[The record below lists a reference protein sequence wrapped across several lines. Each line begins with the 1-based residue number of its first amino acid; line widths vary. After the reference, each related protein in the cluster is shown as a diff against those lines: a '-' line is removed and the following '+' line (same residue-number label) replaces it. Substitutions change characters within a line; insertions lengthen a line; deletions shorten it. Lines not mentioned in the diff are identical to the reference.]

1 MDTTGNLD
9 NSPSVQDS
17 ELATLRERVA
27 NLYRLAS
34 IGQLTAGLLHE
45 IKNPL
50 SFITSYARLSTG
62 LVEELE
68 RLTARRQPQPD
79 PDELTD
85 VVGLLKNNVL
95 RIQENGA
102 RAERIIKGT
111 LAQTHSETAHFEATD
126 LNTLLEEFTKLA
138 YQGMR
143 AGDSAFVAALSFQL
157 DPSIRT
163 VPMAPYEFN
172 RVVINLV
179 LNACYAVNERRK
191 REPESY
197 KPTILVSSEKLAGQ
211 LIIRIRDNG
220 DGISDAIRSK
230 LFTPFFTTKP
240 VGVGTGLGLSLSR
253 DIITNLHNGTLD
265 VDSEPGHYTE
275 FIIRLPLETGQ

>member
-1 MDTTGNLD
+1 MEIND
-9 NSPSVQDS
+9 NSNNAPSIQEY

-27 NLYRLAS
+27 NVDRLAS

-50 SFITSYARLSTG
+50 SFIANYARLSIG
-62 LVEELE
+62 FVAELE
-68 RLTARRQPQPD
+68 NLTTKPPLRSD
-79 PDELTD
+79 LDELAE
-85 VVGLLKNNVL
+85 VIGLLKNNVL
-95 RIQENGA
+95 RIQENSA

-126 LNTLLEEFTKLA
+126 LNTLLEEYTKLA

-143 AGDSAFVAALSFQL
+143 AGDSTFVATLSFQL
-157 DPSIRT
+157 DSSIGM
-163 VPMAPYEFN
+163 VLMAPYEFY

-191 REPESY
+191 RESERY
-197 KPTILVSSEKLAGQ
+197 RPTILVTSEKLDGQ
-211 LIIRIRDNG
+211 LAIRIRDNG
-220 DGISDAIRSK
+220 DGIPDAVR
-230 LFTPFFTTKP
+230 FTTKP

-253 DIITNLHNGTLD
+253 NIITNLHKGTLD
-265 VDSEPGHYTE
+265 VDSETGQYTE
-275 FIIRLPLETGQ
+275 FMIHLPLEMDQ